1 MTDNNLLEKVFLK
14 KEGWSV
20 TNKSI
25 TNIEK
30 SGWHS
35 KFDVTSV
42 WAAKDI
48 ESVKEVVSEGFSNRR
63 GLVVLSLILTL
74 IIMNTALGRGFVG
87 WEIGELNFF
96 GMSDNY
102 SRGFILLSIIGAWT
116 TLYQLM
122 IKKGRYLSVKLRNGE
137 EIVTYTPITSL
148 IAVEN
153 AWNQASAAGFDGG
166 EYDITLSDRGVEV
179 TKETFSVKSSKEPK
193 YLSEPFSSAYAPE
206 WKTFNI
212 SDVINIAET
221 KMRKDLFN
229 EYTVVAALAVG
240 FLTAMFFGVL
250 GGGFTGVDGE
260 MALGF
265 HWVVMV
271 VMFIFLK
278 RFIELDEKEITLELK
293 DGESIKVNGCYGWN
307 GISRVKSAIN
317 ESMTMV
323 G

>member
-122 IKKGRYLSVKLRNGE
+122 IKKGRYLSVKLKNGE

-179 TKETFSVKSSKEPK
+179 TKETFSVKSSEEPK

-240 FLTAMFFGVL
+240 FLTAMFFGVF
-250 GGGFTGVDGE
+250 GESGKAAIGFFAV
-260 MALGF
+260 L
-265 HWVVMV
+265 MV
-271 VMFIFLK
+271 VMFVPLK

-293 DGESIKVNGCYGWN
+293 DGESIKINGRYGWN

-317 ESMTMV
+317 ESMTMA